1 MSFFATLRRTFL
13 SRPGRPRLPFAALVV
28 LTPLLVAA
36 GSAREPEWRSAPP
49 LPVPRTEVAATAHGG
64 SIAVAGGY
72 LADGQTS
79 ARVDRFTPATQ
90 RWRRLPN
97 LPQAVNHAMAAA
109 WNGRLYVAGGYLGRG
124 RPSRG
129 AFVLSNGRWRAL
141 PRLPSA
147 RAAGGAAV
155 VNGRLYVV
163 GGVGTTGLARTA
175 YVLDLRSPRRWRS
188 TPAPTRREH
197 LAVTAARGR
206 IYAVAGRLAGID
218 TNLDVVESWAP
229 GERRWRRHAPVPGKR
244 GGTAAAAVGRY
255 VVSVGGEEPR
265 GTIASV
271 FRFDSDANTWDAL
284 PPLPTPRH
292 GLGAATV
299 AGVVYAIG
307 GGPVPGL
314 TVSGAN
320 EFLAGA
326 GADS

>member
-1 MSFFATLRRTFL
+1 M
-13 SRPGRPRLPFAALVV
+13 RPRLLIAPLVA
-28 LTPLLVAA
+28 LTPLAVAA
-36 GSAREPEWRSAPP
+36 ASAPEPEWRPASP
-49 LPVPRTEVAATAHGG
+49 LPVPRTEVASAAVGS
-64 SIAVAGGY
+64 SIAVVGGY
-72 LADGQTS
+72 LRDGRS
-79 ARVDRFTPATQ
+79 SSRVDLFTPATQ

-97 LPQAVNHAMAAA
+97 LPQAVNHAMAAS
-109 WNGRLYVAGGYLGRG
+109 WNGRLYAVGGYVGRG
-124 RPSRG
+124 RPAYA
-129 AFVLSNGRWRAL
+129 AFVLRDGRWHAL
-141 PRLPSA
+141 PRLPDA

-155 VNGRLYVV
+155 VGGRLYVV
-163 GGVGTTGLARTA
+163 GGVGTSGLARTA
-175 YVLDLRSPRRWRS
+175 YVLDLRNPRRWRS

-206 IYAVAGRLAGID
+206 IYAIAGRLAGID

-229 GERRWRRHAPVPGKR
+229 GERRWRRHAPVPGTR
-244 GGTAAAAVGRY
+244 GGTAAAVVGRY
-255 VVSVGGEEPR
+255 VVSAGGEEPR

-271 FRFDSDANTWDAL
+271 FRFDTAANVWDPL

-292 GLGAATV
+292 GLGAAAV

-326 GADS
+326 GSDS